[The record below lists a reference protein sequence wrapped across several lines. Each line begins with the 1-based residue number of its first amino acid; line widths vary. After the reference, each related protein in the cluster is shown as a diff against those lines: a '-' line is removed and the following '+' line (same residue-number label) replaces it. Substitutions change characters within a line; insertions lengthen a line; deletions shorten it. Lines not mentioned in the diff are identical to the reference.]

1 MIKKILLF
9 FEHVLL
15 LPALILIYIE
25 NVQNQNIAVLLH
37 AINVLLFAFLFSS
50 YFFKPKKEN

>member
-1 MIKKILLF
+1 MKKLLHF
-9 FEHVLL
+9 GESVLL

-25 NVQNQNIAVLLH
+25 NLQNQNIAALLH

-50 YFFKPKKEN
+50 YFFKPKKD